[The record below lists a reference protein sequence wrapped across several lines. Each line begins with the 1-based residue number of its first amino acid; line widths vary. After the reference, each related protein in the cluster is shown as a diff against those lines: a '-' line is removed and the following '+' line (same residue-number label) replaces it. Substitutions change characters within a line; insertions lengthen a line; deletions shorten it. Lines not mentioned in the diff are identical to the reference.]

1 MNSSI
6 YLYSAIILAF
16 GSLSVFLFYIFKLL
30 ANAKVSK
37 FRPNMD
43 PLPPLLKKVW
53 NGVMFFDFYFGAYLS
68 EATLLK
74 RKQMLNSAG
83 LEYFMTPNETF
94 AVQFFSLA
102 VSLFF
107 GILVSFG
114 AFGISYKVLYIVA
127 VLGSI
132 GWFYPLMWIKDQK
145 KRRNLEISRYFP
157 SFVDIVTLC
166 CECGLTLNTAIINFC
181 ERGPACILRQEIE
194 RVVRDM
200 KTGAG
205 RAEALEKFARRT
217 GNLDIKRFVGIVLQ
231 CDKLGVPLGPTLRK
245 FSEQKRTERFQRA
258 EKLAMEAPMKMIA
271 PLIMF
276 IFPITFIIIAF
287 PIVLTIMTNF
297 R

>member
-1 MNSSI
+1 V
-6 YLYSAIILAF
+6 L
-16 GSLSVFLFYIFKLL
+16 LFYLFRLL
-30 ANAKVSK
+30 VNAKINK

-43 PLPPLLKKVW
+43 PLPPLLKRVW
-53 NGVMFFDFYFGAYLS
+53 SGVMFFDFYFGPYLS
-68 EATLLK
+68 EATLAR
-74 RKQMLNSAG
+74 RKQMLNAAG
-83 LEYFMTPNETF
+83 LEYFMAANETF
-94 AVQFFSLA
+94 ALQFFSLA
-102 VSLFF
+102 IALACAIMVSLA
-107 GILVSFG
+107 
-114 AFGISYKVLYIVA
+114 AFGIDVKALFIVLL
-127 VLGSI
+127 LGLI
-132 GWFYPLMWIKDQK
+132 GWFYPLMWIRDQK
-145 KRRNLEISRYFP
+145 KRRNIEISRYFP

-166 CECGLTLNTAIINFC
+166 CECGLTLNTAIVNFC
-181 ERGPACILRQEIE
+181 ERGPNCVLRHEIE

-205 RAEALEKFARRT
+205 RADALEKFARRT
-217 GNLDIKRFVGIVLQ
+217 GNIDIKRFVGIVLQ

-287 PIVLTIMTNF
+287 PIVLTILVNF